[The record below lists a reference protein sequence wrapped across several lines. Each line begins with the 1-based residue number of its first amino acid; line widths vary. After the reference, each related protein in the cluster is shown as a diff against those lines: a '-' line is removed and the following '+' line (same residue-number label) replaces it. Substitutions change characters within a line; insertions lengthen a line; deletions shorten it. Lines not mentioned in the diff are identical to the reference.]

1 MTARRWLAVCGIAA
15 AVLFAV
21 GTAISGGSPQDDA
34 SASKVVSYYRDHLT
48 GTKVGALIL
57 VIAAVL
63 LVLFAARLR
72 ELLRNG
78 QPGGDVSPIAAFGGA
93 VLLAAG
99 SCLDAAVSFAL
110 AQAGDN
116 KFAGA
121 AQTLNV
127 VSNNDFFLVV
137 GGIATLLLAT
147 GNGEK
152 ARFAALAWLG
162 RRHHRNYLLGWSRRV
177 HRRGPR
183 HPVASRGIGPDVR
196 PHGPARGWS
205 GGGRRMTMHN
215 ASRPPVVF
223 LERVA
228 EFVN

>member
-1 MTARRWLAVCGIAA
+1 M
-15 AVLFAV
+15 
-21 GTAISGGSPQDDA
+21 
-34 SASKVVSYYRDHLT
+34 SYYRDHLT
-48 GTKVGALIL
+48 GTRVGALIL

-78 QPGGDVSPIAAFGGA
+78 QPGGDVFPIAAFGGA

-127 VSNNDFFLVV
+127 VSNNDFFLVI

-147 GNGEK
+147 GISTV
-152 ARFAALAWLG
+152 RRPVLPRWLG
-162 RRHHRNYLLGWSRRV
+162 WAAVVIGIISLG
-177 HRRGPR
+177 
-183 HPVASRGIGPDVR
+183 
-196 PHGPARGWS
+196 GPAGFIGAVLAILWLL
-205 GGGRRMTMHN
+205 
-215 ASRPPVVF
+215 VVSI
-223 LERVA
+223 LM
-228 EFVN
+228 FVRTDLLAVGAAGDGV

>member
-21 GTAISGGSPQDDA
+21 GTGISGGSPQDDA

-48 GTKVGALIL
+48 GTRVGALIL

-78 QPGGDVSPIAAFGGA
+78 QPGGDVFPIAAFGGA

-127 VSNNDFFLVV
+127 VSNNDFFLVI

-147 GNGEK
+147 GISTV
-152 ARFAALAWLG
+152 RRPVLPRWLG
-162 RRHHRNYLLGWSRRV
+162 WAAVVIGIISLG
-177 HRRGPR
+177 
-183 HPVASRGIGPDVR
+183 
-196 PHGPARGWS
+196 GPAGFIGAVLAILWLL
-205 GGGRRMTMHN
+205 
-215 ASRPPVVF
+215 VVSI
-223 LERVA
+223 LM
-228 EFVN
+228 FVRTDLLAVGAAGDGV

>member
-21 GTAISGGSPQDDA
+21 GTGISGGSPQDDA

-48 GTKVGALIL
+48 GTRVGALIL

-72 ELLRNG
+72 ELLGNG
-78 QPGGDVSPIAAFGGA
+78 QPGGDVFPTAAFGGA

-116 KFAGA
+116 KFAGS

-127 VSNNDFFLVV
+127 LSNNDFFLVV
-137 GGIATLLLAT
+137 GGIATLLLASGIST
-147 GNGEK
+147 V
-152 ARFAALAWLG
+152 RRPILPRWLG
-162 RRHHRNYLLGWSRRV
+162 WAAVVIGIISLAGPVGFIGAVLAILWLL
-177 HRRGPR
+177 
-183 HPVASRGIGPDVR
+183 VASILMFVRRDLLAVGAAGDV
-196 PHGPARGWS
+196 G
-205 GGGRRMTMHN
+205 
-215 ASRPPVVF
+215 
-223 LERVA
+223 
-228 EFVN
+228 